1 LDADYPSNGV
11 NIAGRFTPR
20 AYLHRQRAARR
31 RSHRRAALRPIAA
44 AAFTIDRQAAFVNCP
59 RQERQQRSRQLF
71 LEVFVK
77 AAILALAVSS
87 AALVGHEAAAKGPTE
102 ALETS
107 LKEEAAA
114 ANGALADGD
123 YAAAALHFEA
133 AQAAAKRLSL
143 QGVLARVSKA
153 SPAFTAEQSRFVL
166 ATSST
171 LQFERL
177 LKDRNAA
184 ETRFINPEGKVVIV
198 RAFGGEDDMADFKFV
213 ADDPAML
220 KRASLEKAQMPG
232 GPALKRRTAN
242 GGLSVLI
249 MSPDDHALIEVEGA
263 SEADVMAVVDAM
275 EGKAGN

>member
-1 LDADYPSNGV
+1 MTDR
-11 NIAGRFTPR
+11 ICE
-20 AYLHRQRAARR
+20 
-31 RSHRRAALRPIAA
+31 LRPPSTPATLSIV
-44 AAFTIDRQAAFVNCP
+44 F
-59 RQERQQRSRQLF
+59 S
-71 LEVFVK
+71 EVFVRSV
-77 AAILALAVSS
+77 ILALAVSFTAVAGHGAS
-87 AALVGHEAAAKGPTE
+87 AEGLADNLAK
-102 ALETS
+102 A

-114 ANGALADGD
+114 ANGAVAAGD

-133 AQAAAKRLSL
+133 AQAAARHLSL

-171 LQFERL
+171 LQFEKL

-220 KRASLEKAQMPG
+220 KMASLEKAQMPG

-249 MSPDDHALIEVEGA
+249 MSPEDHALIEIEGA